1 MKLTILLSSAIL
13 FATALTPIN
22 AYADDQN
29 LLCRRSGNECSS
41 LRGNGNGKLSI
52 SGLDV
57 NVKSS
62 DRGNRDRNTRV
73 SSNSNQNEVDN
84 TLDAADIDNNTNN
97 NDNSVDADNGTNTE
111 NNTDIVSDTGGG
123 NNTNPPQLNS
133 NDIKGF
139 DPFGGLYGPGT

>member
-1 MKLTILLSSAIL
+1 MKLSILLSSTLL
-13 FATALTPIN
+13 FATVLSPMS

-62 DRGNRDRNTRV
+62 DRGNRNTRV

-84 TLDAADIDNNTNN
+84 TADIDNNTNN
-97 NDNSVDADNGTNTE
+97 NDNPVDADNDTNIENNGTNTE
-111 NNTDIVSDTGGG
+111 NNTDIVAGGG
-123 NNTNPPQLNS
+123 TNTNPPQLNS